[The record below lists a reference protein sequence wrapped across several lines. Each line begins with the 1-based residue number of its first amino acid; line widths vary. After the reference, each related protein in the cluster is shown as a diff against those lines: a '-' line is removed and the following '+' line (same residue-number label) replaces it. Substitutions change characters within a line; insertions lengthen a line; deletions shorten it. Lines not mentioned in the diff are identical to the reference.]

1 MKVAR
6 APLPTRDEWLAVLG
20 DTLKRNGVEW
30 HGPCPLCGTGE
41 DRFRVMPDG
50 GVFCRVCMPNGGPRF
65 GEMLRLVFPERVR
78 AREGN
83 SAPRLAS
90 WGSGGGEG
98 RSTAH
103 TGVDEASRCEEARR
117 RDAARRLWNSTCS
130 LSGTVAEHYL
140 RARGVG
146 HVAGA
151 LSIRFHPRITHRN
164 APGRFP
170 ALVSGVQDV
179 AGRFMGIQRTYLD
192 GARKAAVDPVRASL
206 GSLAGG
212 GVRLGETVAGRVL
225 VGEGIESTAAAMLVL
240 DVPAALATLG
250 TSGLRAV
257 VLPASVRRVVIA
269 ADRDVEGEAA
279 AAELAMRL
287 RGEGR
292 RVEVWMPDP
301 RVCDFND
308 ELMAMGG
315 S

>member
-1 MKVAR
+1 MS
-6 APLPTRDEWLAVLG
+6 PG
-20 DTLKRNGVEW
+20 
-30 HGPCPLCGTGE
+30 
-41 DRFRVMPDG
+41 
-50 GVFCRVCMPNGGPRF
+50 
-65 GEMLRLVFPERVR
+65 
-78 AREGN
+78 
-83 SAPRLAS
+83 
-90 WGSGGGEG
+90 
-98 RSTAH
+98 
-103 TGVDEASRCEEARR
+103 RR
-117 RDAARRLWNSTCS
+117 RC
-130 LSGTVAEHYL
+130 G
-140 RARGVG
+140 
-146 HVAGA
+146 
-151 LSIRFHPRITHRN
+151 SIRLC
-164 APGRFP
+164 P
-170 ALVSGVQDV
+170 ALVAGVQD
-179 AGRFMGIQRTYLD
+179 AGGRFKGIQRTYLD
-192 GARKAAVDPVRASL
+192 GPGKAAVDPVRASL

-225 VGEGIESTAAAMLVL
+225 VGEGIESTAAAMRVL

-257 VLPASVRRVVIA
+257 VLHASVRRVVIA